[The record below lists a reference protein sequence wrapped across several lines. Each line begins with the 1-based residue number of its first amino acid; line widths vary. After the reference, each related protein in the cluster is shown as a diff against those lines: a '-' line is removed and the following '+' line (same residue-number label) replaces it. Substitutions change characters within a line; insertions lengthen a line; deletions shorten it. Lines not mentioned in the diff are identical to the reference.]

1 MSNPSHSFRRSLEA
15 FSRAVR
21 GGGACATL
29 CLGALALGTGC
40 SAEAEIP
47 EVTVTRSDV
56 EFEGVPSIPGITDTT
71 QEVTAEFDHPSDFEL
86 PEDFNPE
93 LRPLGTNRYE
103 DDTTRVVEHVFE
115 TTWDGPVSWADGEV
129 VAGGWMSLDELARQ
143 LSDPTWAFVPDTR
156 SLLARLAAGR
166 VGDYGRLTP

>member
-47 EVTVTRSDV
+47 EVTVKES
-56 EFEGVPSIPGITDTT
+56 
-71 QEVTAEFDHPSDFEL
+71 
-86 PEDFNPE
+86 
-93 LRPLGTNRYE
+93 
-103 DDTTRVVEHVFE
+103 VVEAFGKRVACE
-115 TTWDGPVSWADGEV
+115 PYSATLYTLEV
-129 VAGGWMSLDELARQ
+129 R
-143 LSDPTWAFVPDTR
+143 P
-156 SLLARLAAGR
+156 
-166 VGDYGRLTP
+166 